1 MNETPQPPPERPLAA
16 RCLAGAALGAA
27 IGWFSWTRF
36 GEGTG
41 FGMWVYVGMGAVGC
55 GIAAA
60 FKRGS
65 LWK

>member
-1 MNETPQPPPERPLAA
+1 LSETPQAGPGRPLAA
-16 RCLAGAALGAA
+16 RCVAGASLGAAL
-27 IGWFSWTRF
+27 GWFSWTRF

-41 FGMWVYVGMGAVGC
+41 LTMWAYVGIGAVGC